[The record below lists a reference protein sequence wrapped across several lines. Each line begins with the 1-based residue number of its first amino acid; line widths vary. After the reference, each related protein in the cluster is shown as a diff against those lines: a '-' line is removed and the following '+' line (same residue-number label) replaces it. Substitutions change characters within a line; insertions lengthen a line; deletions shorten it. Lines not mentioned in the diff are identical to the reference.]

1 MTDFLTISDLY
12 YAYPASTVDAL
23 SDVSLRVA
31 EGEFACVV
39 GPSGCG
45 KSTLL
50 NILSGLSTPTA
61 GSVTLGGIPMVID
74 GVAQPATRPRLGYL
88 FQDPRLLPW
97 RTVRKNIELA
107 LKGAGVPRAQWR
119 ERTDRYLAMCEL
131 ERFSESWPGSL
142 SGGQRQRVAIARAL
156 AIEPACVL
164 MDEPFSALDEVTG
177 RSLRGKLMWA
187 GWPDR
192 EAKDKAWQMYTR
204 KHELAEQKLPADEWW
219 TPADIAACCVEAEVM
234 ECSIMEAA
242 ESIVPTYVSRTDD
255 MEALMADVER
265 EGIPDSA
272 TGKKFEH
279 PRKKKK
285 SSAPKRVSRRVKPA
299 KSSDE

>member
-61 GSVTLGGIPMVID
+61 GSVTIGGTPMVID
-74 GVAQPATRPRLGYL
+74 GVAQSATRPRLGYL

-119 ERTDRYLAMCEL
+119 ERTDRYLAMCEM
-131 ERFSESWPGSL
+131 ERFAESWPGSL

-177 RSLRGKLMWA
+177 RSLRGKLLELWA
-187 GWPDR
+187 QTGQTFIFITHSIR
-192 EAKDKAWQMYTR
+192 EAVF
-204 KHELAEQKLPADEWW
+204 LADHVYVMAPGPGRILERI
-219 TPADIAACCVEAEVM
+219 TIDIPRPRRYESPEIAEV
-234 ECSIMEAA
+234 EGSVVD
-242 ESIVPTYVSRTDD
+242 SVLQYWSTDD
-255 MEALMADVER
+255 NA
-265 EGIPDSA
+265 GSA
-272 TGKKFEH
+272 
-279 PRKKKK
+279 
-285 SSAPKRVSRRVKPA
+285 A
-299 KSSDE
+299 